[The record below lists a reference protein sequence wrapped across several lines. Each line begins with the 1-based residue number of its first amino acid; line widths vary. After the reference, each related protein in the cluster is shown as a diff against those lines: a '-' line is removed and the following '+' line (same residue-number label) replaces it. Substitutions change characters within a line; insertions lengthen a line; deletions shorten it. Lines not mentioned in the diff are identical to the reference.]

1 VVPPV
6 RGFVLDSTMDN
17 LYPVY
22 VDDTTFG
29 RFNTGL
35 DRLFPDGADG
45 DIGRYSMSRWASEH
59 GIPGKS
65 QVTWSS
71 ADPLVP
77 VTTLQGIVGLANGGT
92 LIANDTGE
100 NGHVF
105 LNGDQTAARE
115 AVSRLL
121 GQ

>member
-1 VVPPV
+1 
-6 RGFVLDSTMDN
+6 
-17 LYPVY
+17 
-22 VDDTTFG
+22 
-29 RFNTGL
+29 
-35 DRLFPDGADG
+35 
-45 DIGRYSMSRWASEH
+45 MSRWASEH